1 MLCIIA
7 PEYESRDDET
17 RHRSTDGDASE
28 ESEDGEPTDDDPSD
42 GELLTAGPV

>member
-17 RHRSTDGDASE
+17 RHRSGEGDANE
-28 ESEDGEPTDDDPSD
+28 TGESDDDPSD
-42 GELLTAGPV
+42 GDFLAARRV

>member
-17 RHRSTDGDASE
+17 RHRSADGE
-28 ESEDGEPTDDDPSD
+28 ESENAKSDDAAD
-42 GELLTAGPV
+42 GELLTAGAL

>member
-17 RHRSTDGDASE
+17 RHRSTDDAND
-28 ESEDGEPTDDDPSD
+28 ESEQAERDGDDPSD
-42 GELLTAGPV
+42 GELRTPGPV